1 MRFGKISYKE
11 EDVKVWDQS
20 WEPSEKVVRH
30 LLQVWMFRPLAN
42 VRFVAKANGGVSYIV
57 RPRGFCYG
65 LFLILWAFIISCL
78 KLSRD
83 CLFRM
88 FQYLYGKLSRCFE
101 WFRDLIKRCT
111 CRTRDCL
118 TWMFHY
124 LYKKIFRCFGWL
136 RERINRCWITV
147 RFMSRWT

>member
-42 VRFVAKANGGVSYIV
+42 VRFVAKANGGVCYIV